1 MTRAPRGTRRA
12 RSHVDPPLFRAH
24 MLGNA
29 MPRTF
34 LQKKVDNHWLSFA
47 IDRVTVLKAVMKHIP
62 ELLPFVRA
70 AYARL
75 GRSVWGRRGAGSQ
88 PWRHYVGV

>member
-1 MTRAPRGTRRA
+1 
-12 RSHVDPPLFRAH
+12 

-29 MPRTF
+29 TPRTF

-62 ELLPFVRA
+62 ELLPFKRA

-75 GRSVWGRRGAGSQ
+75 GRSVWGRRGAGPQ
-88 PWRHYVGV
+88 PWRVIMSRNGVRQGRRDRKNVDVAKC